1 MTRPNTLDGAI
12 CAPHI
17 FFIMTT
23 IQDLIKL
30 DVLNDCTLLCTKQSR
45 WKETTQRYIANM
57 LINNIRLQ
65 DEVLAEKYHV
75 QPTIDFEINERGR
88 LRKIEA
94 PVVRDRILQKSLT
107 KYVLLPNVYKYLIYD
122 NYASLKDRGTTF
134 ARKRFEVL
142 LRKYIYHNGIDGYIL
157 LIDIRKYFENIDHDI
172 LKQRM
177 NQRLSNESEEI
188 KNLVN
193 YIIDISSH
201 SNKGVNLGSESPQ
214 IFAIDYLTPMDN
226 YVKIVKGIKY
236 YGRYMDDAFV
246 ICKTKTELLH
256 LLEGITQI
264 LNSLRLKLNEKKTHI
279 VKLTHVFTFL
289 QVKYNILPTGKIL
302 KRMSHKK
309 VVRERRR
316 LKAFRRLVDKGE
328 MTAEEAINC
337 YLSWRGS
344 ESKNHNACYNT
355 IHEMDMLF
363 KALFPEKIEHVNLKR
378 SDVVKEINKDIEK
391 EDIIN
396 CLTFNN
402 NR

>member
-1 MTRPNTLDGAI
+1 MATLE
-12 CAPHI
+12 
-17 FFIMTT
+17 
-23 IQDLIKL
+23 DLTSL
-30 DVLNDCTLLCTKQSR
+30 GMLNRCTVLCTEQSR
-45 WKETTQRYIANM
+45 WKETTQRYLANM
-57 LINNIRLQ
+57 LVNNVQLQ
-65 DEVLAEKYHV
+65 DDLLGGSYKV
-75 QPTIDFEINERGR
+75 QPTTDFELYERGR
-88 LRKIEA
+88 IRKIEA
-94 PVVRDRILQKSLT
+94 PAIRDRNFQKSLT
-107 KYVLLPNVYKYLIYD
+107 MNVLLPRIRPFLIYD
-122 NYASLKDRGTTF
+122 NYASLKDRGTAF

-142 LRKYIYHNGIDGYIL
+142 LRKYIAKNGVVGYGL
-157 LIDIRKYFENIDHDI
+157 FLDISKYFENIDHEI

-177 NQRLSNESEEI
+177 AKRLDGESDEI
-188 KNLVN
+188 KNLVY

-201 SNKGVNLGSESPQ
+201 TNKGVNLGSEAPQ
-214 IFAIDYLTPMDN
+214 IFAVDYLTPMDN
-226 YVKIVKGIKY
+226 YVKIVRGVKY
-236 YGRYMDDAFV
+236 YGRYMDDAFAFA
-246 ICKTKTELLH
+246 KTKEELEELLARIKEI
-256 LLEGITQI
+256 LASLE
-264 LNSLRLKLNEKKTHI
+264 LKINEKKTHI

-289 QVKYNILPTGKIL
+289 QVKYKILPSGKIL

-328 MTAEEAINC
+328 MTAEEALNC

-363 KALFPEKIEHVNLKR
+363 KALFPEKIEHVKLKR

-396 CLTFNN
+396 CLTFND